1 MSIYSICDI
10 SPKFIHGQWCK
21 VCTIIFEKTSID
33 SDYITTLIKIVPC
46 FQKVECSKI
55 HYMNLFDVFNLDPAI
70 AEKPQ
75 NDIDIWDII

>member
-1 MSIYSICDI
+1 MANGARYYYIREDQYRL
-10 SPKFIHGQWCK
+10 
-21 VCTIIFEKTSID
+21 VTIV
-33 SDYITTLIKIVPC
+33 YTTLIKIVPC
-46 FQKVECSKI
+46 FQKVKCSKI